1 MTGRRPSLAV
11 SDVPSMAGNDV
22 GTGRP
27 VEADRASIPPRVRA
41 PFLEIRGLRKQF
53 GTIEA
58 LRGIDLDI
66 YPGEVLG
73 LLGDNGAGKSTLIK
87 TISGVHAPTTGAIR
101 CEGKPVSIT
110 SPNVAR
116 SLGIETVFQDLAL
129 IPNLDAAANL
139 FIGREVGWFR
149 GLLRVMN
156 QRAMLE
162 DVKSTLERLDIHI
175 PSLKLDVEGFSGG
188 QRQAIAIARAIR
200 WKAKLVIL
208 DEPTA
213 ALSVPE
219 QRKVLALTRE
229 LAAQGVAVIYITH
242 NILDVIAVTDRLAIL
257 HRGQKAAETA
267 TKDCNEHEI
276 VSLIMGKS
284 KVSA

>member
-1 MTGRRPSLAV
+1 MNVATSVAPTPAV
-11 SDVPSMAGNDV
+11 
-22 GTGRP
+22 
-27 VEADRASIPPRVRA
+27 VE
-41 PFLEIRGLRKQF
+41 PFLQIRGLCKQF
-53 GTIEA
+53 GSIQA
-58 LRGIDLDI
+58 LRDVDLDI

-87 TISGVHAPTTGAIR
+87 SISGVYTPSAGTVS
-101 CEGKPVSIT
+101 CEGRRVNIT
-110 SPNVAR
+110 SPTVAR

-139 FIGREVGWFR
+139 FIGRELGWGPFT
-149 GLLRVMN
+149 GLLRVMRN
-156 QRAMLE
+156 RTMHE
-162 DVKSTLERLDIHI
+162 DVRRTLEHLDIHI
-175 PSLKLDVEGFSGG
+175 PSLRMDVENFSGG

-219 QRKVLALTRE
+219 QRKVLSLTRQ
-229 LAAQGVAVIYITH
+229 LASQGVAVIYITH

-257 HRGQKAAETA
+257 HRGQKAAEVR
-267 TKDCNEHEI
+267 TKDADEHEI
-276 VSLIMGKS
+276 VSLIMGK
-284 KVSA
+284 KAAEA

>member
-1 MTGRRPSLAV
+1 MEYDNATSAADTPAV
-11 SDVPSMAGNDV
+11 TSRSA
-22 GTGRP
+22 
-27 VEADRASIPPRVRA
+27 E
-41 PFLEIRGLRKQF
+41 PFLRIRGLCKYF
-53 GTIEA
+53 GGVKA
-58 LRGIDLDI
+58 LHNVDLDI

-87 TISGVHAPTTGAIR
+87 SISGVHTPTAGTIH
-101 CEGKPVSIT
+101 CEGKLVTIP
-110 SPNVAR
+110 SPSAAR
-116 SLGIETVFQDLAL
+116 ALGIETVFQDLAL

-139 FIGREVGWFR
+139 FIGRELGWGPFK
-149 GLLRVMN
+149 GLLNVLRN
-156 QRAMLE
+156 GAMQD
-162 DVKSTLERLDIHI
+162 DVRKTLEQLDIHI
-175 PSLKLDVEGFSGG
+175 PSLRADVEGFSGG

-219 QRKVLALTRE
+219 QRKVLK
-229 LAAQGVAVIYITH
+229 LARQLASQGVAVIFITH

-257 HRGQKAAETA
+257 HRGQNAAEIMTR
-267 TKDCNEHEI
+267 DSNEHEI

-284 KVSA
+284 RTVEA

>member
-1 MTGRRPSLAV
+1 MNTVSSPSDTG
-11 SDVPSMAGNDV
+11 
-22 GTGRP
+22 
-27 VEADRASIPPRVRA
+27 SIPLRTPNA
-41 PFLEIRGLRKQF
+41 KQPFLEIRGLCKRF
-53 GTIEA
+53 GSIQA
-58 LRGIDLDI
+58 LNGIDLNI

-87 TISGVHAPTTGAIR
+87 CISGVHSLSEGTFR
-101 CEGKPVSIT
+101 CEGKDVVIS

-129 IPNLDAAANL
+129 IPNLDASANL
-139 FIGREVGWFR
+139 FIGRELGWFK

-156 QRAMLE
+156 QRAMME
-162 DVKSTLERLDIHI
+162 DVKKTLEQLDIHI
-175 PSLKLDVEGFSGG
+175 PSLRLDVEGFSGG

-219 QRKVLALTRE
+219 QRKVLALTRQ
-229 LAAQGVAVIYITH
+229 LASQGVAVIYITH

-257 HRGQKAAETA
+257 HRGQKAAEVA
-267 TKDCNEHEI
+267 TKECSEHDI

-284 KVSA
+284 KKAAA